1 MEEKIITIA
10 LLPYSKAEILRS
22 KLEAKG
28 INCNLENVNLIQG
41 AVATGV
47 KVSIKAKDAKKA
59 LPILDE
65 ILGKIELTPLKT
77 ENSVVVPV
85 DFSRYSLKAASIA
98 IEISQ
103 KLGSKIIF
111 YHVMPR
117 LDFFSIPYSDVMPFD
132 AGLYDHLKETEENAA
147 QEFKKFLTQLAS
159 IVGEDLW
166 ETLQTE
172 QIVKMGDAEEDI
184 LGYTDIHPP
193 RVIVMGIKGPS
204 TDSNDIMGSTTAGII
219 YKAKVPVLVI
229 PEDAPILN
237 LASVKK
243 VVYATNFDD
252 KDFLSIDK
260 LLSLLAPFETDVT
273 CLHIGTHDQHEWDDA
288 KLKNMSKTLKKNY
301 KNAKLKCRMVEGDD
315 VLNELE
321 KYIQGKNIDVLAL
334 TTHKRNMITR
344 IFNPSIARKMVF
356 HLKTPLLVFHA

>member
-22 KLEAKG
+22 KLETKG
-28 INCNLENVNLIQG
+28 ISCTLENVNLIQG

-47 KVSIKAKDAKKA
+47 KLSINASDAMEA

-65 ILGKIELTPLKT
+65 VLGKIELIPLRT
-77 ENSVVVPV
+77 ENTILVPV

-103 KLGSKIIF
+103 KLGAKLLF

-117 LDFFSIPYSDVMPFD
+117 PDFFSSPYSDVMPFD
-132 AGLYDHLKETEENAA
+132 TGIYDHLKETEKRAD
-147 QEFKKFLTQLAS
+147 QDFKKFMTQLAS
-159 IVGEDLW
+159 IVGEDVW
-166 ETLQTE
+166 ETLNTE

-193 RVIVMGIKGPS
+193 RVIVMGIKSPS
-204 TDSNDIMGSTTAGII
+204 KDSGQVMGSTTAGII

-260 LLSLLAPFETDVT
+260 LLGLLLPFKTDVT
-273 CLHIGTHDQHEWDDA
+273 CLHIGKHDQHEWDEA
-288 KLKNMSKTLKKNY
+288 KLSSMSKTLKKNF
-301 KNAKLKCRMVEGDD
+301 KNAKLNCEMVEGDN
-315 VLNELE
+315 VLTELE
-321 KYIQGKNIDVLAL
+321 NYIEEKNIDVLAL

-344 IFNPSIARKMVF
+344 IFNPGIAREMVF
-356 HLKTPLLVFHA
+356 HLKTPLFVFHA